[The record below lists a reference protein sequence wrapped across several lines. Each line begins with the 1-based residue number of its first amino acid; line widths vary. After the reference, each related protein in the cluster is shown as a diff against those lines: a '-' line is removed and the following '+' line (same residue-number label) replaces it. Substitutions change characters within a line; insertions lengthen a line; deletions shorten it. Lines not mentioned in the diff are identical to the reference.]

1 MPPTVQEQT
10 RREHRS
16 HGASEKRS
24 ELYSCRVK
32 YNNTLPDIPFDPKFV
47 AYPFD
52 MNRYVQYKPTS
63 LEKSFKSELLT
74 EVDLGIPIE
83 LIDSR
88 FYRFNPN
95 DELDPADERLLE
107 EETVVAQNSKRSK
120 QHARN
125 ISWLRRTEYIS
136 SELGRYGLSSD
147 KAEIKIGAQIKKLMK
162 EEDLYRDRESQIKAI
177 EKTFEDSKSPI
188 EKHHSKQ
195 GVYKV
200 SEYPVYPDF
209 KLWAH
214 PYAQVIFDADPAPK
228 DRPAEEQISDMS
240 QAMIRGMMDE
250 SGDQF
255 VAYFLPTEETRRKR
269 KLDQDQGIEFNAEQ
283 EYHYKLTREYGWTVK
298 NKASKGYE
306 ETYFFIF
313 RPSDNG
319 VFYNELE
326 TRVRLN
332 KRRKLG
338 QNISQLTNSVL
349 AVTHRDFN
357 ANEAAAQENR
367 MTQLE
372 PAIAEE
378 DDDEEEDEEEEAD
391 VVDGEEDDKDG
402 EDNEEN
408 MDQNE
413 NKDNNEED
421 EEETDDKSKI
431 VKKETTNDDES
442 DEERKAGTHAENN
455 SKQDENEDEEGAGS
469 GASEAEDASDDNNG
483 SENENEE
490 EDEQQHKSS
499 ATVVKTGKGGAEES
513 ENDNESEEEEN
524 PDNQEEE
531 QIDEQEQESEQEE
544 GDDVDEEEEE
554 EDQVTV
560 KAEKAEDS
568 PGEVNNQDQGDEEEA
583 EQSTSDEDQESSEEE
598 EEEEVQ
604 QEGDDD

>member
-1 MPPTVQEQT
+1 
-10 RREHRS
+10 
-16 HGASEKRS
+16 
-24 ELYSCRVK
+24 VK

-88 FYRFNPN
+88 FYRCNPH
-95 DELDPADERLLE
+95 DELDPSDERLLE
-107 EETVVAQNSKRSK
+107 EETPVAQNSKRSK

-136 SELGRYGLSSD
+136 SELGRYGLSND

-162 EEDLYRDRESQIKAI
+162 EEDLYRDRESQIRAI
-177 EKTFEDSKSPI
+177 EKTFEDSKTPI

-200 SEYPVYPDF
+200 EEYPVYPDF

-269 KLDQDQGIEFNAEQ
+269 KLDQEQDIEFNAEQ

-332 KRRKLG
+332 KRRKTG
-338 QNISQLTNSVL
+338 QNVSQLTNSIL

-357 ANEAAAQENR
+357 ANEVGAQENR

-372 PAIAEE
+372 PAIAE
-378 DDDEEEDEEEEAD
+378 D
-391 VVDGEEDDKDG
+391 
-402 EDNEEN
+402 
-408 MDQNE
+408 
-413 NKDNNEED
+413 
-421 EEETDDKSKI
+421 
-431 VKKETTNDDES
+431 
-442 DEERKAGTHAENN
+442 
-455 SKQDENEDEEGAGS
+455 
-469 GASEAEDASDDNNG
+469 
-483 SENENEE
+483 
-490 EDEQQHKSS
+490 
-499 ATVVKTGKGGAEES
+499 
-513 ENDNESEEEEN
+513 
-524 PDNQEEE
+524 
-531 QIDEQEQESEQEE
+531 
-544 GDDVDEEEEE
+544 DEEEEE
-554 EDQVTV
+554 EGEAEEADEEQEGDNENEEDAAPAADKNDEEMDQDGENSDDESSPTKAVKKEENENVVEAEGEEEIGTANAEAVDNGGSSNTTGGVVATNDNEAEDAAGDGGGESSEAEASEDGAGDNSEEEAAAHSSSATVIKTEKDNDEDQKGSENEDEDEEDGSEQQEGGGESDANGEEEHPSGAV
-560 KAEKAEDS
+560 KAEARSEGGLVDENNV
-568 PGEVNNQDQGDEEEA
+568 GENEEE
-583 EQSTSDEDQESSEEE
+583 EQQSSSEEE
-598 EEEEVQ
+598 EENEEESSDEEVQ
-604 QEGDDD
+604 QEGEDDD